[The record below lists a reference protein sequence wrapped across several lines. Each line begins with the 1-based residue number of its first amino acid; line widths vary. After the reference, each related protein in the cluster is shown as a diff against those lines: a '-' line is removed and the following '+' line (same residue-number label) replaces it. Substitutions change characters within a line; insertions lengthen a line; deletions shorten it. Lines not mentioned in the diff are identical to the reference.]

1 MQLKATITDDLAGE
15 RLDKAASSIWSDYS
29 RSVLKKWIDSGQLLL
44 NGDLGKPRDKVF
56 ANDEISLEPGDI
68 REESWEPQDIPLNII
83 YESEHFI
90 VINKPSDLVVHP
102 GAGIKSGTLA
112 NGLAFHFN
120 ELMSLPRN
128 GIVHRLDK
136 DTSGIMVIARTPK
149 FHKSIISQLHDREVY
164 KAYKAIIYGE
174 VKATRYFDGSIGR
187 DPKNRIKM
195 KINENGRDA
204 FTTIF
209 PNISK
214 NGFSLIDV
222 EITSGRTHQIRV
234 HLSDASLPIV
244 GDQLYKVK
252 SLNPNYFSP
261 EHAEVA
267 YAFPRQALHAHQLR
281 FHDITGSVVD
291 FCAELPEDFLRL
303 QQQLF
308 M

>member
-1 MQLKATITDDLAGE
+1 MQLKATITEDLAGE

-29 RSVLKKWIDSGQLLL
+29 RSVIKKWIDNGQLLL
-44 NGDLGKPRDKVF
+44 NGELGKPRDKVF
-56 ANDEISLEPGDI
+56 TSDEISLEPSDI
-68 REESWEPQDIPLNII
+68 TEESWEPQDIPLNII
-83 YESEHFI
+83 HESEHFI

-120 ELMSLPRN
+120 ELTSLPRN

-136 DTSGIMVIARTPK
+136 DTSGIMVIARTLK
-149 FHKSIISQLHDREVY
+149 FHKSIIAQLHDREVY
-164 KAYKAIIYGE
+164 KAYKTIIYGE
-174 VKATRYFDGSIGR
+174 VKATRYFDGPIGR

-204 FTTIF
+204 FTSIF
-209 PNISK
+209 PNITK

-234 HLSDASLPIV
+234 HLTDAGLPIV

-252 SLNPNYFSP
+252 SLNPNYFSS
-261 EHAEVA
+261 EHAEIA
-267 YAFPRQALHAHQLR
+267 HAFPRQALHAHQLK
-281 FHDITGSVVD
+281 FHDTTGSMVD
-291 FCAELPEDFLRL
+291 FCAEVPEDFLRL
-303 QQQLF
+303 QEQLF